1 MSEDKIRQEV
11 LWTRCFTSCLCS
23 WNPCPVL
30 LPTAC
35 FISRLTSLKCRH
47 WFCAQVS
54 SVPPFIPHDR
64 FCPRSPNCAHAK
76 VSTFLTYSSL
86 NYISILIFYHVY
98 FCLHNFTHFTHFCT
112 YFLHSTSNMFTFFF
126 QAVYVAFSN
135 SWILVSQTSC
145 FIFIELN
152 GLDRVTET
160 WQCNILLLTKE

>member
-54 SVPPFIPHDR
+54 IVPPFIPHDR

-112 YFLHSTSNMFTFFF
+112 YFLHSTSNVCYFFF
-126 QAVYVAFSN
+126 SSCICCIFKQLNTCFTDVLLYIYRVKWLRQSYGNMAVQYIAIN
-135 SWILVSQTSC
+135 
-145 FIFIELN
+145 
-152 GLDRVTET
+152 
-160 WQCNILLLTKE
+160 